1 MAKRGQGEGTI
12 SKRPDGTWCGRIT
25 VGKTPE
31 GKQKRKAF
39 YGKTRKEV
47 QEKLTAAISD
57 LNKGTY
63 IDPSK
68 VTVSE
73 WMETWLKEY
82 RINVIKPKTYS
93 NNECCIRVH
102 IIPNIGNYALKDL
115 KNDII
120 QRFVNDLSKAN
131 HSEGRIELIYRTLK
145 MGLDQAVSNEM
156 ISKNPALNIKL
167 PKSGKREARVLTL
180 DEQDQIVKEAPLHTN
195 GEIFILMLYTGL
207 RIGEA
212 AILTWED
219 IDFEEKFIS
228 VNKTQERQ
236 KITQDGEIK
245 RELSISTPKTK
256 SSIRRVPMIPKLAKI
271 MEFKKMENEKNKL
284 LLGEEFNPHNFVFCS
299 PSGSMMDI
307 GCFWGSL
314 RRITNKLGIEGV
326 HPHTLRHTFA
336 TRGAEMGI
344 DLKVMQTLLG
354 HANLNMTANIYT
366 HISDEQRQ
374 LNMAKIESLL

>member
-12 SKRPDGTWCGRIT
+12 SKRSDGTWCARIT

-47 QEKLTAAISD
+47 QEKLTAAIAD
-57 LNKGTY
+57 LNKGIY
-63 IDPSK
+63 INPSK
-68 VTVSE
+68 ITVSE
-73 WMETWLKEY
+73 WMEIWLKEY
-82 RINVIKPKTYS
+82 RINAVKPKTYS

-102 IIPNIGNYALKDL
+102 IIPNIGDYALKDL
-115 KNDII
+115 KNEII
-120 QRFVNDLSKAN
+120 QRFVNDLSKQN
-131 HSEGRIELIYRTLK
+131 RSDGRLELIYRTLK

-156 ISKNPALNIKL
+156 LSKNPALNIKL
-167 PKSGKREARVLTL
+167 PKSETREARVLTL
-180 DEQDQIVKEAPLHTN
+180 EEQERIVREAPLHAN

-212 AILTWED
+212 AILTWDD
-219 IDFEEKFIS
+219 IDFEEKMIS

-236 KITQDGEIK
+236 KITKDGEI
-245 RELSISTPKTK
+245 RRQLSISTPKTK

-271 MEFKKMENEKNKL
+271 MEFLKIQNEKNKL
-284 LLGEEFNPHNFVFCS
+284 LLGEEFNPQNFVFCS

-336 TRGAEMGI
+336 TRGAEQGI

-354 HANLNMTANIYT
+354 HASLNMTANIYT
-366 HISDEQRQ
+366 HVSDEQKQ
-374 LNMAKIESLL
+374 LNMAKLESLL